1 MKINIKHIAVIPCV
15 LILMSCNKDFL
26 QRDPG
31 VSQTK
36 EDVFSNPTLASRFA
50 DRSYVFLTNDYGRLG
65 GGGQPFR
72 GSIAE
77 FTDEAIS
84 GSRENS
90 IITMNSGDWL
100 EPALA
105 TDVTATTN
113 TSRGLPPYVRVYQGV
128 RNVNV
133 FLEQFENVPWDKDP
147 LLNKDLVK
155 AQQLFLRAMLYFEYA
170 KRWGGAVLLSKSLTL
185 QDELDLPRNTFE
197 ETVAFIEK
205 DLNDAEQIFAATTF
219 QTASGLIY
227 SPDKGWDPAYDV
239 NVATGAVSGEV
250 SGNYGRANLGAVRAL
265 RSRLLLLMASPLW
278 NPANNT
284 AKWKSAADAAKKVMD
299 MQRYTLHPNYRTVLE
314 TTTSPE
320 YIMAYVRGPRV
331 ASAANF
337 FSAYVMSPGSGG
349 SRNGLNP
356 TQNHVDLYEMLDGR
370 RINDAGSKY
379 SLATPYENRD
389 PRLEANILY
398 NTHRWQPTRTKP
410 NIETWYTP
418 SATGG
423 SPTYGVDAGADNSLY
438 TATGYYCRKMWPEE
452 LQVGKNTTAL
462 LNYVYFRYGEVLLNY
477 AEAINESGDPA
488 GAVAAVNQIRA
499 RAGMPN
505 VATTLA
511 NRGLGITQTSMR
523 DLIRNERA
531 VELAFEDMRW
541 WDILRWKKGKEI
553 VAQPLYRMDVRRVGT
568 TGANFIYTPTPLSDL
583 FKRKFEDYMHVYPI
597 PRGEIIKSN
606 GKLVQNPGW
615 PTN

>member
-1 MKINIKHIAVIPCV
+1 MMIIKNIAVVFCAMSIV
-15 LILMSCNKDFL
+15 SCNKDFL

-31 VSQTK
+31 VAQDK
-36 EDVFSNPTLASRFA
+36 EEVFSNPTLAARFA

-77 FTDEAIS
+77 FTDEAVS

-90 IITMNSGDWL
+90 IVTMNAGDWL
-100 EPALA
+100 EPTLA

-133 FLEQFENVPWDKDP
+133 FLEQFEKIPWANDP

-155 AQQLFLRAMLYFEYA
+155 AQQLFLRAMLYYEFA
-170 KRWGGAVLLSKSLTL
+170 RRWGGAVLLSKPLNL
-185 QDELDLPRNTFE
+185 QDELDLPRSTFE
-197 ETVAFIEK
+197 ETMAFIEK
-205 DLNDAEQIFAATTF
+205 DLNEAEQIFSTVTF

-227 SPDKGWDPAYDV
+227 SPERGWDPAYEV
-239 NVATGAVSGEV
+239 NVGTGVVSGEV
-250 SGNYGRANLGAVRAL
+250 SGNYGRATLGAVRAL
-265 RSRLLLLMASPLW
+265 RSRALLLAASPLW
-278 NPANNT
+278 NSSNNT
-284 AKWKSAADAAKKVMD
+284 AKWKAAADASKKVMD
-299 MQRYTLHPNYRTVLE
+299 MQRYTLQASYRTVLE
-314 TTTSPE
+314 VATSPE
-320 YIMAYVRGPRV
+320 YIMAYVRGPRLS
-331 ASAANF
+331 SALNF

-356 TQNHVDLYEMLDGR
+356 TQNHVDLYEMSDGR
-370 RINDAGSKY
+370 RIGDPGSRY
-379 SLATPYENRD
+379 TLSNPYANRD
-389 PRLEANILY
+389 PRLQANILY
-398 NTHRWQPTRTKP
+398 NTHPWQPTRARP

-418 SATGG
+418 STGG
-423 SPTYGVDAGADNSLY
+423 GATTYGVDAGADNTLY

-452 LQVGKNTTAL
+452 LQVGRNTTAL
-462 LNYVYFRYGEVLLNY
+462 LNYVYFRYGEILLNY
-477 AEAINESGDPA
+477 AEAINEAGDPA
-488 GAVAAVNQIRA
+488 SAVPAVNQVRA

-505 VATTLA
+505 VATTFA
-511 NRGLGITQTSMR
+511 NRGVALSRTSMR

-531 VELAFEDMRW
+531 VELAFEDVRW

-553 VAQPLYRMDVRRVGT
+553 VAQPIYRMDVKRTGT
-568 TGANFIYTPTPLSDL
+568 TGANFVYTLTLMSDL
-583 FKRKFEDYMHVYPI
+583 FKRRFEEYMHLYPI
-597 PRGEIIKSN
+597 PRGEIVKSN
-606 GKLVQNPGW
+606 GKLLQNPGW